1 MEKYEVTNEAKSK
14 LDGILAKPFN
24 DETYYITLK
33 NEDGSMEKVLSLSC
47 SEEEAR
53 KAFYVIIEEQ
63 ARAYRRPGANI
74 KWRQIR
80 LFNTKTGEMLCQES

>member
-1 MEKYEVTNEAKSK
+1 MEQYKVTNEVKSRLDHITAKS
-14 LDGILAKPFN
+14 LN

-53 KAFYVIIEEQ
+53 KAFYLVIEEQ
-63 ARAYRRPGANI
+63 GRAFRRPGAYI

-80 LFNTKTGEMLCQES
+80 LFDTKTGQMLCQES